1 MAEDSFVRCRS
12 CTGGGAV
19 GFPASEAGSDLERVL
34 FQVVVSVSFDDLN
47 FSGTVEDAF
56 ASKGRAMELSRVH
69 RGCKRYLSI
78 STLCT
83 V

>member
-19 GFPASEAGSDLERVL
+19 GFPAAEAGSDLEPVL
-34 FQVVVSVSFDDLN
+34 FQVVVSISFDDLN
-47 FSGTVEDAF
+47 FSDQVDN
-56 ASKGRAMELSRVH
+56 ASEGRATELSKFH
-69 RGCKRYLSI
+69 RGCKKYLSI
-78 STLCT
+78 SPLCT